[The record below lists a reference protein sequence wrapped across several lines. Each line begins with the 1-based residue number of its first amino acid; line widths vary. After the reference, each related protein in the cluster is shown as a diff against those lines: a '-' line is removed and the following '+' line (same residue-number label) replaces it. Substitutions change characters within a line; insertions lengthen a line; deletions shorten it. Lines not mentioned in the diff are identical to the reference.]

1 MSKAEDYLDGLLNS
15 MEGKSGTKE
24 TKGNQSSVMDGSKGE
39 EMGLD
44 DDFLKSFENDLLSE
58 DDTDEFIRQFE
69 KELSGENPEEAF
81 GTNTSEKDTFFSDL
95 DGIVNSA
102 REELKDNGDIM
113 VDTIGDIPGESNAI
127 PDVPDLPA
135 SALGE
140 DMKGD
145 SLVDG
150 DSDLMDLLQSDGD
163 FTDIGEMLKADEE
176 NREIP
181 DAGEDSFADFSLGE
195 MEPDDTLAE
204 PAPDEENGS
213 KGKKRKKKEKK
224 QKMTKEEGTG
234 FFQKIS
240 NILFGDDEE
249 EEKKEEVVK
258 VAAAVT
264 TPSIEELSDEN
275 LQILQELEAA
285 QPAEQTPEVPEETED
300 PKEKKKKEKQ
310 EKKAKAKKERKEKQ
324 AQAKKA
330 RQEKKAKK
338 EKKPKAPKEPDNTPP
353 LPKKPVILIF
363 VMVGSFL
370 ALVLIGT
377 NVVGYSGSMSEA
389 KKHYGL
395 GEYEVAFQEIAG
407 LELKEEDI
415 DTYEKYRIMANASG
429 EYSAYQSFMESGIYD
444 MALDSLIRAVG
455 RCDKYQA
462 DAEIYGCTSELERVR
477 NQAAGALSGFG
488 ISEERALELYA
499 IKDRSDYSVEVSAV
513 LTQAGLSV
521 D

>member
-1 MSKAEDYLDGLLNS
+1 MSKAEDYLDGLLHS
-15 MEGKSGTKE
+15 VEGKSGQKE
-24 TKGNQSSVMDGSKGE
+24 EKGKPSSVMDSAKDE

-44 DDFLKSFENDLLSE
+44 DDFLKSFEDELLAG

-69 KELSGENPEEAF
+69 KELAGENPEELS
-81 GTNTSEKDTFFSDL
+81 GTDASEEDTFFSDL

-102 REELKDNGDIM
+102 REELEDNEDIM
-113 VDTIGDIPGESNAI
+113 VDTIGDIPEESDDI
-127 PDVPDLPA
+127 PDISDLP
-135 SALGE
+135 SSVLEG
-140 DMKGD
+140 DPKGN

-163 FTDIGEMLKADEE
+163 FSDIGDMLKADEE

-195 MEPDDTLAE
+195 MGLDDTQAE
-204 PAPDEENGS
+204 TASDEETEP

-224 QKMTKEEGTG
+224 QKMAKEDGAG

-249 EEKKEEVVK
+249 EEKKDEVVK

-285 QPAEQTPEVPEETED
+285 QAVEEVPAAPEETED

-310 EKKAKAKKERKEKQ
+310 EKKAKAKKEKKEKQ

-330 RQEKKAKK
+330 KQEKKAKK
-338 EKKPKAPKEPDNTPP
+338 EKKVKPPKEPDNTPP

-377 NVVGYSGSMSEA
+377 NLVGYSGSMSEA
-389 KKHYGL
+389 KKQYGL
-395 GEYEVAFQEIAG
+395 GEYEAAFQEIAG
-407 LELKEEDI
+407 LELKEEDME
-415 DTYEKYRIMANASG
+415 TYEKYRIMANASG
-429 EYSAYQSFMESGIYD
+429 EYSAYQSFMETGIYD

-455 RCDKYQA
+455 RCNKYQA
-462 DAEIYGCTSELERVR
+462 DAQAYGCTSELERLR
-477 NQAAGALSGFG
+477 SQAAGALSGFG

-499 IKDRSDYSVEVSAV
+499 INDRSTYSVEISAI
-513 LTQAGLSV
+513 LTQAGLNV
-521 D
+521 E